1 VIIILLSS
9 NSVKSVNMEDEQT
22 LKSVKPEELL
32 VASKFA
38 FIQKLIA
45 RLRNNRFTPE
55 ETSDLSLTEMSIPVD
70 VNAFDACA
78 ELAETDDDLRVFA
91 RSEGV
96 SVICSG
102 FLSSPERN
110 MNLKL
115 VGPCLRLLAILIRD
129 DRITKSQLLSSGVL
143 QSEKEA
149 LFSSHSEITS
159 TGALEAHLKFL
170 NGSMQLLF
178 ECSKDSNIFSAL
190 KFHDD
195 SFFVSLS
202 IIVECVGNYSS
213 AISDTDH
220 VVEVVAFYRSISM
233 FIKHYMF
240 SKDTKSITHRSGTII
255 PVLGLALFRL
265 CDTFPAIIASEAV
278 RLRMS
283 GDAVVSA
290 TAELLIEALLG
301 A

>member
-1 VIIILLSS
+1 
-9 NSVKSVNMEDEQT
+9 M
-22 LKSVKPEELL
+22 LKSVKPEELI

-38 FIQKLIA
+38 FIQKLIT
-45 RLRNNRFTPE
+45 RLRNNQFTPE
-55 ETSDLSLTEMSIPVD
+55 KTSNPALVDISIPID
-70 VNAFDACA
+70 VNVFDACA
-78 ELAETDDDLRVFA
+78 ELAETDDDLRVYA

-102 FLSSPERN
+102 FLSSSERN
-110 MNLKL
+110 LNLKF
-115 VGPCLRLLAILIRD
+115 VGPCLRLLAILVRD

-143 QSEKEA
+143 QSEKEY
-149 LFSSHSEITS
+149 LFSSHSVITS
-159 TGALEAHLKFL
+159 TGALETHLKYL
-170 NGSMQLLF
+170 NGSMQLLL
-178 ECSKDSNIFSAL
+178 ECSKDSNICSAL

-202 IIVECVGNYSS
+202 IIIECVGSYSG
-213 AISDTDH
+213 AISDTNH
-220 VVEVVAFYRSISM
+220 VVEVVAFYRSVSTI
-233 FIKHYMF
+233 IKHYMF
-240 SKDTKSITHRSGTII
+240 SKDTKSITQRSAMIV

-265 CDTFPAIIASEAV
+265 SDTFPAIIASEAA